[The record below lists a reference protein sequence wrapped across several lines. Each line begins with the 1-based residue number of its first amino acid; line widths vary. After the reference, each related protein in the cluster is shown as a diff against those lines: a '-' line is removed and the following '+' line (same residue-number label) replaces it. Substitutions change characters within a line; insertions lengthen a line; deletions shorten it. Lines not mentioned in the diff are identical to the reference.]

1 MLEYVVKFNKL
12 PDELKNRVSTPAVM
26 SAIDELEKKYGVS
39 LATVI
44 MRVMVGEI
52 SFNDLAEY
60 FATESGLSEDN
71 ARHLQLELAV
81 QVFPDVADQLNID
94 LTAIATSLMPEIASK
109 EPIEETAA
117 VEPMVL
123 ADKDKPNAN
132 GANFFFSAEDEEEI
146 RQLTR
151 KVDTVPPANKIKL
164 TEERLKKTIE
174 AADINFGS
182 ELMAERFKVILS
194 TYLRGIRNKIDTR
207 ETLTKPIEAGGLGFD
222 VESADKILSIA
233 DGTAD
238 LPVEDELKAPPKMR
252 VPEDQLMMASS
263 RALKTGD
270 LAGLKAVGAGDLE
283 YDLATELKKKKA
295 AEAELAKE
303 IIEAGKPDPTKELE
317 APDKQLALPTET
329 DITPDPAAPVQMQK
343 ASPEIENS
351 VKAAPHAQTAA
362 EVIEDM
368 VVAAAKTATE
378 PPPAALAPE
387 PIVLRRPA
395 DNDGKI
401 RMDDIK
407 YVPKTTGPIDELKFM
422 DLTSFRRLDKE
433 TAAAINKIKNKIKV
447 LEDES
452 YGKRIEAI
460 KAWRMSP
467 VNRLYLEI
475 GETAMGKNQPIDIII
490 EERRSASK
498 EYLSSEEFEAIM
510 NLNRELRF

>member
-1 MLEYVVKFNKL
+1 
-12 PDELKNRVSTPAVM
+12 
-26 SAIDELEKKYGVS
+26 
-39 LATVI
+39 
-44 MRVMVGEI
+44 
-52 SFNDLAEY
+52 
-60 FATESGLSEDN
+60 
-71 ARHLQLELAV
+71 
-81 QVFPDVADQLNID
+81 
-94 LTAIATSLMPEIASK
+94 
-109 EPIEETAA
+109 
-117 VEPMVL
+117 
-123 ADKDKPNAN
+123 
-132 GANFFFSAEDEEEI
+132 
-146 RQLTR
+146 
-151 KVDTVPPANKIKL
+151 
-164 TEERLKKTIE
+164 
-174 AADINFGS
+174 
-182 ELMAERFKVILS
+182 
-194 TYLRGIRNKIDTR
+194 
-207 ETLTKPIEAGGLGFD
+207 
-222 VESADKILSIA
+222 
-233 DGTAD
+233 
-238 LPVEDELKAPPKMR
+238 
-252 VPEDQLMMASS
+252 
-263 RALKTGD
+263 LKTGD
-270 LAGLKAVGAGDLE
+270 LAGLKAVGARDLE

-303 IIEAGKPDPTKELE
+303 IIEAGKPDPTKELA

-329 DITPDPAAPVQMQK
+329 DITPEPAVPVQMQK
-343 ASPEIENS
+343 ASPENENS

-378 PPPAALAPE
+378 PPPAALTPE

-395 DNDGKI
+395 ENDGKI

-433 TAAAINKIKNKIKV
+433 TAVAINKIKNKIKV

-460 KAWRMSP
+460 KAWRTSP

-490 EERRSASK
+490 EERRSAGK